1 MNHFKALVCILDRL
15 GCDWPSK
22 VVDWLISKAKTTM
35 DALAELPAWNPNAST
50 PSAAAAAFD
59 PESSHRSLE
68 QENQQQNNMLS
79 DISADSP
86 DVWVSRVII
95 PNGLDTGSVLLEK
108 WVNTGGRP
116 LGIAHGLYSELIL
129 ADADKQASDE
139 LGVFLLNRLNAQKKK
154 GYESVYDRS
163 NLSKWCTS
171 SYLIMKLYLMKILGF
186 SALVNLVFCS
196 ENSGSDVEPLGQVV
210 LTSSFHELLD
220 PTCGSG
226 FGVVV
231 WKIELGKFGCTS
243 SVEAMHRDYAKD
255 RTSSRTFVRAKPQH
269 DAPQRY
275 LVSAPRLAPWP
286 RRPRAALPRLAPLVL
301 PLGQVDLA
309 PRHFVLP
316 TSSRSLAKTT
326 PCRATSSRTP
336 RPAPRPKRRYLV
348 SATSRRPLPKSTPLD
363 DATSQHLV

>member
-35 DALAELPAWNPNAST
+35 DELAELPAWNPNAST

-95 PNGLDTGSVLLEK
+95 PNGSDTGSVLLEK

-116 LGIAHGLYSELIL
+116 LGIAHGLHSELIL
-129 ADADKQASDE
+129 ADADKGFQQASDE

-196 ENSGSDVEPLGQVV
+196 ENSEVAIWYDIDGKELDDLFSHFKGVAGNKKITLGGFMFLVTSALLRNHFEKYGDITDLYMPKGKKITHRLVECPMVGAGEGLVEEV
-210 LTSSFHELLD
+210 EE
-220 PTCGSG
+220 P
-226 FGVVV
+226 
-231 WKIELGKFGCTS
+231 KKFGIY
-243 SVEAMHRDYAKD
+243 V
-255 RTSSRTFVRAKPQH
+255 
-269 DAPQRY
+269 
-275 LVSAPRLAPWP
+275 
-286 RRPRAALPRLAPLVL
+286 
-301 PLGQVDLA
+301 
-309 PRHFVLP
+309 
-316 TSSRSLAKTT
+316 
-326 PCRATSSRTP
+326 
-336 RPAPRPKRRYLV
+336 
-348 SATSRRPLPKSTPLD
+348 
-363 DATSQHLV
+363 